1 MIGKVVLIQAFV
13 VGLQRVLVQMETI
26 GYMDQKFEKLEGKTE
41 VEEQVLWGNEGGV
54 FEEKE
59 VVLEETE
66 GEWLGR
72 GVEHWGDMEAGD
84 SFLLFYQKSHLNP
97 PMYDV

>member
-1 MIGKVVLIQAFV
+1 
-13 VGLQRVLVQMETI
+13 METI

-41 VEEQVLWGNEGGV
+41 VEEQVLWGNEGV
-54 FEEKE
+54 FEEKEVVLEEKE

-72 GVEHWGDMEAGD
+72 GVELWDMGVIGRG
-84 SFLLFYQKSHLNP
+84 SFLFLYSKSHLNP
-97 PMYDV
+97 PL

>member
-1 MIGKVVLIQAFV
+1 
-13 VGLQRVLVQMETI
+13 METI

-41 VEEQVLWGNEGGV
+41 VEGQVLWGNEGV

-59 VVLEETE
+59 VVFEEKEVVLEETEIVLEETE

-72 GVEHWGDMEAGD
+72 GVELWDMGVIGRG
-84 SFLLFYQKSHLNP
+84 SFLFLYSKSHLNP
-97 PMYDV
+97 PL